1 MLGFEIMH
9 LVIYGSTF
17 QGILGASAELRL
29 TSLVWPATI
38 RGFPPDSI
46 KAHDIERLRCLLH
59 GIIVRN
65 PDNHLVIMDV
75 RYSHV
80 SNEFSPLWVIRLEPE
95 ESWQHTDYL
104 NTRDVTF
111 RSRQRFLEML
121 F

>member
-17 QGILGASAELRL
+17 QGILGASAEFRL
-29 TSLVWPATI
+29 TSLVWPVTI

-46 KAHDIERLRCLLH
+46 KAHDIERLRCLSDR
-59 GIIVRN
+59 IVVRN
-65 PDNHLVIMDV
+65 LDNHLVIMDV
-75 RYSHV
+75 RYSLV
-80 SNEFSPLWVIRLEPE
+80 PNEFSPLWVIRLKPE
-95 ESWQHTDYL
+95 EPWQHTGYL
-104 NTRDVTF
+104 NNRDVTS